1 MQFRE
6 NTNSIKVNS
15 IFKNYKEFLIVGLIL
30 LLGLSLR
37 LYKLDQRT
45 SFDADQEWLATRSY
59 EMLAGDTPLLGPVT
73 SVGNFSIGPGFI
85 YLWSIVGM
93 FTNSSPIS
101 GAYLSVILGVVT
113 LLAFYLFCKHFV
125 DSKTA
130 YVFLFLT
137 SISSNLIFWDQS
149 PWAPSLFYVSQ
160 IILLTGAYLA
170 TKNKLGYILIALG
183 FIGGF
188 QSHFGI
194 VLSFIS
200 VVLYFIFVRP
210 VKIDLKTLLW
220 SLFVLVVGLSPNIIF
235 DLTHNF
241 SNIKKIADAIKG
253 EGVSYFVG
261 LNKIIN
267 VLNINTTSIIYPRN
281 NNLVDSAIT
290 KGIFALVIVNGISL
304 LRNKV
309 DKNVSL
315 LLLIT
320 GIFPAILF
328 YFQQGK
334 FSEYYLMMTVP
345 SLLLLVSLLIKKI
358 ISKKI
363 LIGLVLIVSIY
374 LNLGQINSRYVSWNL
389 KAKSD
394 IAKTIVSIGGYD
406 DYGISLNSKLGN
418 QFGFNYIFKH
428 YGIKADIPPKK
439 GETKIF
445 SVIIPQGFDGMV
457 GTKTFD
463 GIGLLWQG
471 I

>member
-1 MQFRE
+1 MRL
-6 NTNSIKVNS
+6 
-15 IFKNYKEFLIVGLIL
+15 KEIIIVSLIL

-37 LYKLDQRT
+37 LYKLEQRT
-45 SFDADQEWLATRSY
+45 SFDADQEWLATRSF
-59 EMLAGDTPLLGPVT
+59 EMLKGDLPLLGPVT

-85 YLWSIVGM
+85 YLWSVIGM

-149 PWAPSLFYVSQ
+149 PWAPSLFFISQ
-160 IILLTGAYLA
+160 IILLSGAYLA
-170 TKNKLGYILIALG
+170 TKSKVGYILIALG

-194 VLSFIS
+194 VLSLIS
-200 VVLYFIFVRP
+200 VVLYFVFVRP
-210 VKIDLKTLLW
+210 VKIDLKTLL
-220 SLFVLVVGLSPNIIF
+220 LFLFILIVGLSPNILF

-241 SNIKKIADAIKG
+241 SNIKKLADAIKG
-253 EGVSYFVG
+253 EGVSYFVS

-267 VLNINTTSIIYPRN
+267 VLNINTTSIIYPKN
-281 NNLVDSAIT
+281 SNLIDSVIT

-304 LRNKV
+304 LRNKENR
-309 DKNVSL
+309 KISI

-320 GIFPAILF
+320 GIFPAMLF
-328 YFQQGK
+328 YIQQGK

-345 SLLLLVSLLIKKI
+345 SLLFLVALLIKKI

-363 LIGLVLIVSIY
+363 LIGLLLFVTIY
-374 LNLGQINSRYVSWNL
+374 LNLDLIRSRYVSWNL

-394 IAKTIVSIGGYD
+394 IAKTIVSVGGYEN
-406 DYGISLNSKLGN
+406 YGISLNSKLGN

-428 YGIKADIPPKK
+428 YGIKAEVPPKK

>member
-1 MQFRE
+1 MNR
-6 NTNSIKVNS
+6 
-15 IFKNYKEFLIVGLIL
+15 IFKKYKEFLIVGLIV

-37 LYKLDQRT
+37 FYNLEQRT
-45 SFDADQEWLATRSY
+45 LFDADQEWLANRSY
-59 EMLAGDTPLLGPVT
+59 EMLAGDIPLLGPVT

-85 YLWSIVGM
+85 YLWSVVGI

-113 LLAFYLFCKHFV
+113 LLALYLFCKYFV
-125 DSKTA
+125 NHETA

-137 SISSNLIFWDQS
+137 SISSNLIFWDQL
-149 PWAPSLFYVSQ
+149 PWAPSLFFISQ

-170 TKNKLGYILIALG
+170 TKNKFGYILIALG

-194 VLSFIS
+194 VLSLVSII
-200 VVLYFIFVRP
+200 LYFIFVRP

-220 SLFVLVVGLSPNIIF
+220 SLFILFAGLSPNIIF
-235 DLTHNF
+235 DLTHNL
-241 SNIKKIADAIKG
+241 SNIKKLSDAIKG
-253 EGVSYFVG
+253 EGVSYFVS

-267 VLNINTTSIIYPRN
+267 VLNINTTSIIYPKN
-281 NNLVDSAIT
+281 TNLVDSVIT

-304 LRNKV
+304 LRNKTYK
-309 DKNVSL
+309 DISF

-328 YFQQGK
+328 YIQQGK

-345 SLLLLVSLLIKKI
+345 SLLLLVALLLNKI
-358 ISKKI
+358 ISRKI
-363 LIGLVLIVSIY
+363 LIGVVLLVSIY
-374 LNLGQINSRYVSWNL
+374 FNLDQIQSRYVSWNL
-389 KAKSD
+389 KSKSD

-406 DYGISLNSKLGN
+406 NYGISLNSKLGN
-418 QFGFNYIFKH
+418 QFGFNYIFRH
-428 YGIKADIPPKK
+428 YGIKAEIPPKK

>member
-1 MQFRE
+1 
-6 NTNSIKVNS
+6 
-15 IFKNYKEFLIVGLIL
+15 
-30 LLGLSLR
+30 
-37 LYKLDQRT
+37 
-45 SFDADQEWLATRSY
+45 
-59 EMLAGDTPLLGPVT
+59 MLKGDLPLLGPVT

-85 YLWSIVGM
+85 YLWSVIGM

-149 PWAPSLFYVSQ
+149 PWAPSLFFISQ

-170 TKNKLGYILIALG
+170 TKDKVGYILIALG

-194 VLSFIS
+194 VLSLIS
-200 VVLYFIFVRP
+200 VVLYFVFVRP

-220 SLFVLVVGLSPNIIF
+220 FLFILIVGLSPNILF

-241 SNIKKIADAIKG
+241 SNIKKLVDAIKG
-253 EGVSYFVG
+253 EGVSYFVS

-267 VLNINTTSIIYPRN
+267 VLNINTTSIIYPKN
-281 NNLVDSAIT
+281 SNLIDSVIT

-304 LRNKV
+304 LRNKE
-309 DKNVSL
+309 DKKMSL

-320 GIFPAILF
+320 GIFPAMLF
-328 YFQQGK
+328 YIQQGK

-345 SLLLLVSLLIKKI
+345 SLLFLVALLIKKI
-358 ISKKI
+358 IFKRV
-363 LIGLVLIVSIY
+363 LIGLLLLASIY
-374 LNLGQINSRYVSWNL
+374 LNLDLIKTRYVSWNL

-394 IAKTIVSIGGYD
+394 VAKTIVSVGGYEN
-406 DYGISLNSKLGN
+406 YGISLNSKLGN